1 MGRDIREREKEAK
14 TVAGRPS
21 NTRGR
26 KQEQQLA
33 SRALKWVHFP
43 VSGAHTLSVSSSLFF
58 SRCCCCSGLSRNNLI
73 SFPFFSPL
81 RLYRRLRIADFITG
95 CPGLPFKF
103 TFLFFFF
110 CFPAAQRRNMG
121 PGP

>member
-1 MGRDIREREKEAK
+1 MERGGGGGRDCRRRARPAAHEHTDKGEAAMGRDIREREKEAK

-43 VSGAHTLSVSSSLFF
+43 VSGAHTLSVSSS
-58 SRCCCCSGLSRNNLI
+58 
-73 SFPFFSPL
+73 
-81 RLYRRLRIADFITG
+81 
-95 CPGLPFKF
+95 
-103 TFLFFFF
+103 FFFR
-110 CFPAAQRRNMG
+110 AAAAAVQVSLSLLQ
-121 PGP
+121 